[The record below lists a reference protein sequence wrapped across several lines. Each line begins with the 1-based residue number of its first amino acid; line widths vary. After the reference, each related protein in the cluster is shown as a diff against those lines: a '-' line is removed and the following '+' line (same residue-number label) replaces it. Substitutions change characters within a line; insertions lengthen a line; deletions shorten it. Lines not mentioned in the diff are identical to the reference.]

1 MALSKIQRKNRIK
14 RSIRQKVSGT
24 NSKPRLSVFRSNKA
38 IYVQLIDDLNA
49 VTIASAS
56 SKNTDINGNSKVEIA
71 KEVGALIAKKANDM
85 GIDSIVFDRNGYRY
99 HGRIKALAEGA
110 RENGLKF

>member
-1 MALSKIQRKNRIK
+1 MALSKIQRKERIK
-14 RSIRQKVSGT
+14 RSIRKKISGSST
-24 NSKPRLSVFRSNKA
+24 TPRLSVFRSNKS

-49 VTIASAS
+49 NTIASVDSNNA
-56 SKNTDINGNSKVEIA
+56 DIKGVTKIDQS
-71 KEVGALIAKKANDM
+71 KEVGALIASKAKDL
-85 GIDSIVFDRNGYRY
+85 GIETIVFDRNGYRY

>member
-14 RSIRQKVSGT
+14 RSIRKKVSGT

-49 VTIASAS
+49 VTIAAAS

>member
-1 MALSKIQRKNRIK
+1 MALSKIQRKERIK
-14 RSIRQKVSGT
+14 RSIRKKISGSST
-24 NSKPRLSVFRSNKA
+24 TPRLSVFRSNKS

-49 VTIASAS
+49 NTIAAIDSNNSAVKGATKMDQS
-56 SKNTDINGNSKVEIA
+56 
-71 KEVGALIAKKANDM
+71 KEVGALIASKAKDL
-85 GIDSIVFDRNGYRY
+85 GIENIVFDRNGYRY